1 MTKNLSDESDVRA
14 ATEPFQAEF
23 PYERDEEAQVTRREF
38 CNFLGL
44 TSAALFAGAAV
55 VWRRRWELEPASA
68 GSRLGRMGDEK
79 LKSAYE
85 LAMERF
91 QKKDAEAGVV
101 SQALTD
107 EQKAAIAEVRNQY
120 QAKIAELEILHRG
133 EMASMMDPAAREL
146 AEAQYRQERGRLE
159 RERDSKIEQARGS

>member
-1 MTKNLSDESDVRA
+1 MAWCPRLLAEAAGTSSDGD
-14 ATEPFQAEF
+14 
-23 PYERDEEAQVTRREF
+23 
-38 CNFLGL
+38 
-44 TSAALFAGAAV
+44 GARPAV
-55 VWRRRWELEPASA
+55 HSLH
-68 GSRLGRMGDEK
+68 MGDDK

-101 SQALTD
+101 SQPLSD
-107 EQKAAIAEVRNQY
+107 EQKSAIAEVRSQY

-133 EMASMMDPAAREL
+133 EMVSMMDPAAREL

-159 RERDSKIEQARGS
+159 RERDSKIEQARAPR